1 MKRRVI
7 CLLLAVCM
15 LAAGAV
21 LFSSCTKEDGEVVL
35 SKKTVEVDLS
45 EYTLIYPNQGKDGSY
60 SSTFQ
65 GNMEEFALA
74 INAATGLKIRAL
86 TEKKAKSEPDAPE
99 ILVGLTTREESQ
111 KAYDSIKDHGYTIQ
125 VLDNK
130 IVIVGTT
137 PLLTLKA
144 VSYFKE
150 NYLTGDGSSAIINVN
165 KEAVADQ
172 VEMITLADSEKG
184 YYTFIYGADY
194 DKNEITDASYD
205 TTPDG
210 TTSMTRYSYDVI
222 RQSVDHIASA
232 VSLKSSKTLS
242 VKTDAEETEKYEIA
256 VGMTNRPV
264 TQKLLERLAVDECG
278 IYIEDGN
285 IALGAWNMTAISAA
299 KEMFFDYVTESVVT
313 EGDSSCIM
321 LPKDLYLCT
330 KIDHNWQTDFPKPEG
345 VQLYNTAGLADD
357 GLEYLY
363 MGEGVNAA
371 AYKTYCSALKAEG
384 YRMTAEN
391 EIEDSYFAFFVN
403 DETNVSLYV
412 AYNAFKY
419 ADENDYA
426 YAQPSLRIVAHSLE
440 GAMPPPAEMLSQQ
453 SWQKKTDSAITATG
467 LPAES
472 SGAGYIITLEDGR
485 FLVIDSGD
493 TRKGTE
499 VENFRKVLWDL
510 HERNSGDPVSTN
522 NPVRIAAW
530 ILTHSHGDHYN
541 VFVDLLRQKG
551 KSGELFVEYMI
562 GNFPIES
569 QFLAGV
575 SADFTAI
582 DKMHQ
587 YKGMLTEPFTFVKV
601 HTGQKLYI
609 GNVEIETLYTHE
621 DMNPHNIVTF
631 NDSSSVMRLTI
642 NVTGGDPVK
651 LLSTGDAF
659 RYTGRWCGAMYGP
672 ALQTEMVTMAHHG
685 GPAVEKDFYTY
696 VAPSVIWWPHNS
708 KSIHSFYLKSDNW
721 YALVDQH
728 AYNLPSVKYVYCSG
742 DDHNITLYLRADGPA
757 YGEYEL
763 YNAGFGTLLTYDG
776 YHVIKK

>member
-1 MKRRVI
+1 MKRKII

-15 LAAGAV
+15 LATGMV
-21 LFSSCTKEDGEVVL
+21 IFSSCTQQDGEVTV
-35 SKKTVEVDLS
+35 SKKSVEVDLS
-45 EYTLIYPNQGKDGSY
+45 EYALVYPDKTKEGTY
-60 SSTFQ
+60 SQTFQ
-65 GNMEEFALA
+65 GNMDEFALA
-74 INAATGLKIRAL
+74 INSATGLKLRAL
-86 TEKKAKSEPDAPE
+86 AEKKTKSDPDSPE

-111 KAYDSIKDHGYTIQ
+111 KAYDSIKDHGYTIK
-125 VLDNK
+125 VIGNK

-150 NYLTGDGSSAIINVN
+150 NYLTGDGRSAIINVN
-165 KEAVADQ
+165 KEATAEQ
-172 VEMITLADSEKG
+172 VEMITLADSQKG

-194 DKNEITDASYD
+194 DKDALTDVSYD

-210 TTSMTRYSYDVI
+210 TTTMTRFVYDML
-222 RQSVDHIASA
+222 RTSVEQIAQA
-232 VSLKSSKTLS
+232 VSLKSSKTLPL
-242 VKTDAEETEKYEIA
+242 KTDAEALADHEVA

-264 TQKLLERLAVDECG
+264 TKKLLERLAVDECG

-285 IALGAWNMTAISAA
+285 IAVGAWNMTTIDAA
-299 KEMFFDYVTESVVT
+299 QEMFLDYLTESVVT
-313 EGDSSCIM
+313 EGDASSIM
-321 LPKDLYLCT
+321 VPKDLYLST
-330 KIDHNWQTDFPKPEG
+330 KVSHNWQTDFPKPEG

-371 AYKTYCSALKAEG
+371 AYKTYCNALKAEG
-384 YRMTAEN
+384 YRMTGEN

-403 DETNVSLYV
+403 DAKAISLYV

-419 ADENDYA
+419 AGENDYA
-426 YAQPSLRIVAHSLE
+426 YAQPSLRIVAHSLK
-440 GAMPPPAEMLSQQ
+440 GAMLPPAEMLSQQ

-467 LPAES
+467 LPSES
-472 SGAGYIITLEDGR
+472 SGEGYIITLEDGR
-485 FLVIDSGD
+485 FLVIDGGD
-493 TRKGTE
+493 TLKGTE
-499 VENFRKVLWDL
+499 VENFRKALWDL
-510 HERNSGDPVSTN
+510 HARNSGKPVSVD

-530 ILTHSHGDHYN
+530 ILTHSHGDHYKL
-541 VFVDLLRQKG
+541 FVDLLRQKG

-569 QFLAGV
+569 QLFNIT
-575 SADFTAI
+575 ADFTAI
-582 DKMHQ
+582 DKMNSYQ
-587 YKGMLTEPFTFVKV
+587 SMLTEPFTFVRV

-659 RYTGRWCGAMYGP
+659 RYAGRWCSAMYGP

-685 GPAVEKDFYTY
+685 GPAVEKEFYTY
-696 VAPSVIWWPHNS
+696 VAPSVIWWPHNT
-708 KSIHSFYLKSDNW
+708 KVIHDKYLKNNDW

-728 AYNLPSVKYVYCSG
+728 AYNLPSVEYVYCSG

-757 YGEYEL
+757 YDEL
-763 YNAGFGTLLTYDG
+763 YNAGFGNALTYDD
-776 YHVIKK
+776 YHIIEK